1 MKIGS
6 LVKYSDQGLTIHNLT
21 GLPNHVGVI
30 VGKHPTRDRRYD
42 VMWISPKDV
51 SGITDTFMNSDYLEV
66 VSENNDQ

>member
-6 LVKYSDQGLTIHNLT
+6 LVRYSDDGLKTHNLT
-21 GLPNHVGVI
+21 GLPNHVGII
-30 VGKHPTRDRRYD
+30 VSKHPTRHGRYD

-66 VSENNDQ
+66 VNENDQ